1 MYMYDIC
8 TYIVHVLVT
17 VIHVDII
24 IPVIHVHVH
33 VYTSDVLCI
42 IIM

>member
-1 MYMYDIC
+1 MYMYNIC

-24 IPVIHVHVH
+24 IPVIHVHV
-33 VYTSDVLCI
+33 YTSDVLCI